1 VITQEEDG
9 KHVFGLALAGM
20 WMAVGVVVSSDSWG
34 LCARNEDDFFTNTT
48 PYPVLL
54 SKMIPNEIN

>member
-20 WMAVGVVVSSDSWG
+20 WMAVAVVVSSDSWG
-34 LCARNEDDFFTNTT
+34 LCARNEDR
-48 PYPVLL
+48 VGKL
-54 SKMIPNEIN
+54 INLFYKTVFN